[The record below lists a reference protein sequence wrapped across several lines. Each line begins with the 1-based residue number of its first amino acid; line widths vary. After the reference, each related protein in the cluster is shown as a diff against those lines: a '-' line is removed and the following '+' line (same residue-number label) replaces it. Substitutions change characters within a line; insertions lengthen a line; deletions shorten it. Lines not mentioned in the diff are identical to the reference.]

1 MSNFYEQCLNDPFNY
16 QPSTFDDRYLVCRD
30 GSIHSFRE
38 SFARSQKLTWCYQN
52 TSKVPVVGVLGTT
65 IRVPKEVA
73 TLFVAN
79 PDPEKFTDVLH
90 KNGDRDDNRAENL
103 MWVTPSEKLAWD
115 YDMGMSNRSRVIFI
129 ECVETQKTYGSVRE
143 AYDAV
148 GSTRS
153 TFMKYLE
160 SGETM
165 PNGLTFREYRG
176 TERIL
181 FWASDPN
188 TWAKHPK
195 FSNYLVSVDGLVVKL
210 DSDGGLGE
218 PVRTYI
224 RPDGSMWVKTKRK
237 EELNKLVR
245 QTHGIDMVG
254 MS

>member
-16 QPSTFDDRYLVCRD
+16 QPSTIDDRYLVCRD

-38 SFARSQKLTWCYQN
+38 NPSGGRVMPQHYPAKS
-52 TSKVPVVGVLGTT
+52 
-65 IRVPKEVA
+65 RVPAVAILRNIVRIPTEVA

-79 PDPEKFTDVLH
+79 PDPHRFTEVLH
-90 KNGDRDDNRAENL
+90 KNTNKSDNRAENL
-103 MWVTPSEKLAWD
+103 MWVTPSEKLAWEH
-115 YDMGMSNRSRVIFI
+115 DMGMSNRSRVTFI
-129 ECVETQKTYGSVRE
+129 ECIETQKTYESIRE
-143 AYDAV
+143 ASDAI
-148 GSTRS
+148 GTTRP
-153 TFMKYLE
+153 TVMKYLE

-165 PNGLTFREYRG
+165 RNGLTLREYRG
-176 TERIL
+176 TERVL
-181 FWASDPN
+181 FWTSDPN

-245 QTHGIDMVG
+245 QTHGVDMVG
-254 MS
+254 A